1 MPLSALL
8 LLVLSALLHAAY
20 YGFYKQSADKQVFA
34 WWFLLVAVILYS
46 PILVLAHM
54 HRSCQKSKRM
64 LLYIHKC
71 PFRDQL
77 TLGIG
82 RSQEAT

>member
-54 HRSCQKSKRM
+54 QSLLPKKQKDVII
-64 LLYIHKC
+64 Y
-71 PFRDQL
+71 
-77 TLGIG
+77 T
-82 RSQEAT
+82 